1 MLNEK
6 DEKSQSQTNLN
17 SEDRVISENTLQESL
32 QSQSQ
37 NILRRSTRK
46 RIMPDRYQ

>member
-17 SEDRVISENTLQESL
+17 SEDRVISLQESL

-37 NILRRSTRK
+37 NALRRSTRK